1 MLNNII
7 DFLKSLFSSE
17 TVEPK
22 KVVEVKK
29 VQIPTVDKLKK
40 FTKVQLLDFAD
51 RNNITVSKNKTTKW
65 SSSKK
70 YVQVSK
76 FFLYNIQI
84 T

>member
-7 DFLKSLFSSE
+7 DFLKGLFSSSE

-51 RNNITVSKNKTTKW
+51 RNDITVSKNKTKAVIIKEIR
-65 SSSKK
+65 SSK
-70 YVQVSK
+70 
-76 FFLYNIQI
+76 
-84 T
+84 

>member
-7 DFLKSLFSSE
+7 DFLKGLFSSSE
-17 TVEPK
+17 TDEPK

-51 RNNITVSKNKTTKW
+51 RNDITVSKNKTKAVIIKEIR
-65 SSSKK
+65 SSK
-70 YVQVSK
+70 
-76 FFLYNIQI
+76 
-84 T
+84 

>member
-7 DFLKSLFSSE
+7 DFLKGLFSSE

-51 RNNITVSKNKTTKW
+51 RNNITVSKNNTKAVIIKEIR
-65 SSSKK
+65 SSK
-70 YVQVSK
+70 
-76 FFLYNIQI
+76 
-84 T
+84 